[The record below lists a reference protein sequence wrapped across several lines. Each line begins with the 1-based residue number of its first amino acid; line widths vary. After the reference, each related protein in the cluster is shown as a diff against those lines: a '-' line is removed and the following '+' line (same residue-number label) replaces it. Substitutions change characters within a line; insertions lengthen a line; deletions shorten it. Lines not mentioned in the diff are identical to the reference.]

1 MSKKQTLDEED
12 YLINVGIVKPLPPF
26 FEGLVGTIIRAEKVK
41 TMRMGY
47 NGVRVVVQDEK
58 GNQYGEM
65 LWIRDQVG
73 TRTKL
78 GTFITAL
85 GNDTRKW
92 INKKIR
98 IVSWKPKDRAIE
110 VLER

>member
-1 MSKKQTLDEED
+1 MSKKAVSSDED
-12 YLINVGIVKPLPPF
+12 YIINVGIVKPLPTF

-41 TMRMGY
+41 TQRMGY
-47 NGVRVVVQDEK
+47 EGIRVVVQDEK

-65 LWIRDQVG
+65 LWIREQVG

-78 GTFITAL
+78 GTFIVAL

-92 INKKIR
+92 LMKKIR
-98 IVSWKPKDRAIE
+98 VISWKPKDRAIE
-110 VLER
+110 VL

>member
-1 MSKKQTLDEED
+1 MSKKQAKEEED
-12 YLINVGIVKPLPPF
+12 YIIDVGVIKPLPPF
-26 FEGLVGTIIRAEKVK
+26 SEGLVGTIIRAEKVK
-41 TMRMGY
+41 TQRMGY
-47 NGVRVVVQDEK
+47 DGVRVIVQDEK

-65 LWIRDQVG
+65 LWIREQVG

-78 GTFITAL
+78 GAFIVAL

-92 INKKIR
+92 LMKKIR

-110 VLER
+110 VL